1 MSAAVTAATTIVLMS
16 ATQNHISTGSH
27 IGPVLWQGIMMILMI
42 PFGGLALW
50 AYTKEPFHAYDEKT
64 TKLKKRCRI
73 IWRVCLW
80 SYLVIGV
87 ILFIVIFRSGV

>member
-27 IGPVLWQGIMMILMI
+27 IGPVLWQGIMMILII
-42 PFGGLALW
+42 PFGGLAFW
-50 AYTKEPFHAYDEKT
+50 AYIKEPFYPHDEKT

-73 IWRVCLW
+73 IWQVCLW
-80 SYLVIGV
+80 SYFAIGV
-87 ILFIVIFRSGV
+87 ILLIIIFRSGV